1 MRSGLAMNK
10 SALRI
15 SLGQHTDKGIKSLN
29 QDFHGCYVPSDDLL
43 SSKGIALAVADGI
56 SSSAVSHIASES
68 AVSGF
73 LADYYTTTDTWSV
86 KTAVERVLGATN
98 SWLYSQTRQGAYEDQ
113 DQGYICTLSALV
125 LKGMSAHV
133 FHIGDSRVYRIGSK
147 DIELLTEDHRVRVSS
162 SQSYLA
168 RALGI
173 HHRLDFDYRNTLL
186 NKCDVYVLAT
196 DGVYEFADISSFADR
211 LRAADAD
218 LPQIARDMVS
228 TALSNGSDDNL
239 TVQIV
244 RIDQLPELESSDF
257 LRLID
262 TLPCPPTLQPGM
274 MLDGLKVMRELRIS
288 SRSHTFLAEDTA
300 NDKTVVIKAPSVGM
314 RDDRAY
320 LERFLI
326 EDWVARRVDNPH
338 IVKACHTPIPR
349 SAIYVATEY
358 LEGESLTQWI
368 RENPHPDLDTF
379 RNIMQQLARGLQAL
393 HRQEM
398 LHQDLKPDNILI
410 SPDGKVTI
418 IDFGATRVA
427 GLEEAQT
434 GLPQINLLGA
444 AQYSAPE
451 YFIGEIG
458 STSSDQFSLG
468 IIAYQILTGRLPYGD
483 AVPRVRSTKAIQTLR
498 YISASNLNS
507 DIPKWIDEAIKR
519 AVHPTRDKRYP
530 QISEFIH
537 DLFHPNSDYLT
548 QKPLPLLQ
556 KNPLRFW
563 QFSTAIL
570 IGVVAILSAILLGT
584 K

>member
-1 MRSGLAMNK
+1 MKN

-15 SLGQHTDKGIKSLN
+15 SLGQHSDKGKKPLN
-29 QDFHGCYVPSDDLL
+29 QDFHGGYVPKDDLL
-43 SSKGIALAVADGI
+43 ASKGIALAIADGI
-56 SSSAVSHIASES
+56 SSSDVAHIASES

-73 LADYYTTTDTWSV
+73 LEDYYATTDTWSV

-98 SWLYSQTRQGAYEDQ
+98 SWLYSQTRQNRYDEQ
-113 DQGYICTLSALV
+113 DQGYVCTFSALV

-133 FHIGDSRVYRIGSK
+133 FHIGDSRAYRIGST
-147 DIELLTEDHRVRVSS
+147 DIEQLTEDHRVRISTNR
-162 SQSYLA
+162 SYLA

-173 HHRLDFDYRNTLL
+173 HHRLDVDYRKTLL
-186 NKCDVYVLAT
+186 NKGDVYVLAT
-196 DGVYEFADISSFADR
+196 DGVYEFIAISAFADR
-211 LRAADAD
+211 LRVTDAD

-257 LRLID
+257 LSMID

-274 MLDGLKVMRELRIS
+274 MLDGLKILSELRIS
-288 SRSHTFLAEDTA
+288 SRSHTFLAENTA
-300 NDKTVVIKAPSVGM
+300 TGKKVVIKAPSVGM

-338 IVKACHTPIPR
+338 IVKPCHTPMPR

-358 LEGESLTQWI
+358 LEGKSLTQWI
-368 RENPHPDLDTF
+368 RENLLPDLESF
-379 RNIMQQLARGLQAL
+379 RNIMQQLARGLQGL

-410 SPDGKVTI
+410 SPDGKLTI
-418 IDFGATRVA
+418 IDFGAARVA

-444 AQYSAPE
+444 AQYAAPE

-458 STSSDQFSLG
+458 SPSSDQFSLG
-468 IIAYQILTGRLPYGD
+468 VIAYQILTGRLPYGD
-483 AVPRVRSTKAIQTLR
+483 AVPRVRSTKAIQALR
-498 YISASNLNS
+498 YIAASELNS
-507 DIPKWIDEAIKR
+507 DIPNWMDAAIKR
-519 AVHPTRDKRYP
+519 AVNPTPENRYP

-537 DLFHPNSDYLT
+537 DLLHPNSDYIT
-548 QKPLPLLQ
+548 QKSLPILQ
-556 KNPLRFW
+556 RNPLRFW
-563 QFSTAIL
+563 QFFTAFL
-570 IGVVAILSAILLGT
+570 IGVVAILSVILFRT

>member
-1 MRSGLAMNK
+1 MKN

-15 SLGQHTDKGIKSLN
+15 SLGQHSDKGKKPLN
-29 QDFHGCYVPSDDLL
+29 QDFHGGYVPKDDQLA
-43 SSKGIALAVADGI
+43 SKGIALAIADGI
-56 SSSAVSHIASES
+56 SSSDVAHIASES

-73 LADYYTTTDTWSV
+73 LEDYYATTDTWSV

-98 SWLYSQTRQGAYEDQ
+98 SWLYSQTRQNRYDEQ
-113 DQGYICTLSALV
+113 DQGYVCTFSALV

-133 FHIGDSRVYRIGSK
+133 FHIGDSRVYRIGST
-147 DIELLTEDHRVRVSS
+147 DIEQLTEDHRVRISTNR
-162 SQSYLA
+162 SYLA

-173 HHRLDFDYRNTLL
+173 HHRLDVDYRKTLL
-186 NKCDVYVLAT
+186 NKGDVYVLAT
-196 DGVYEFADISSFADR
+196 DGVYEFIAISAFADR
-211 LRAADAD
+211 LRVTDAD

-257 LRLID
+257 LSMID

-274 MLDGLKVMRELRIS
+274 MLDGLKILSELRIS
-288 SRSHTFLAEDTA
+288 SRSHTFLAENTA
-300 NDKTVVIKAPSVGM
+300 TGKKVVIKAPSVGM

-338 IVKACHTPIPR
+338 IVKPCHTPMPR

-358 LEGESLTQWI
+358 LEGKSLTQWI
-368 RENPHPDLDTF
+368 RENLLPDLDAF
-379 RNIMQQLARGLQAL
+379 RNIMQQLARGLQGL

-410 SPDGKVTI
+410 SPDGKLTI
-418 IDFGATRVA
+418 IDFGAARVA

-444 AQYSAPE
+444 AQYAAPE

-458 STSSDQFSLG
+458 SPSSDQFSLG
-468 IIAYQILTGRLPYGD
+468 VIAYQILTGRLPYGD
-483 AVPRVRSTKAIQTLR
+483 AVPRVRSTKAIQALR
-498 YISASNLNS
+498 YIAASELNS
-507 DIPKWIDEAIKR
+507 DIPNWMDAAIKR
-519 AVHPTRDKRYP
+519 AVNPTPENRYP

-537 DLFHPNSDYLT
+537 DLLHPNSDYIT
-548 QKPLPLLQ
+548 QKSLPILQ
-556 KNPLRFW
+556 RNPLRFW
-563 QFSTAIL
+563 QFFTAFL
-570 IGVVAILSAILLGT
+570 IGVVAILSVILFRT

>member
-1 MRSGLAMNK
+1 MKK

-15 SLGQHTDKGIKSLN
+15 SLGQHSDKGNKPVN
-29 QDFHGCYVPSDDLL
+29 QDFHGGYVPKDDQLAT
-43 SSKGIALAVADGI
+43 KGIALAIADGI
-56 SSSAVSHIASES
+56 SSSDVAHIASES
-68 AVSGF
+68 AVSSF
-73 LADYYTTTDTWSV
+73 LEDYYATTDTWSV

-98 SWLYSQTRQGAYEDQ
+98 KWLYSQTRQNRYDEQ
-113 DQGYICTLSALV
+113 DQGYVCTFSALV
-125 LKGMSAHV
+125 LKGMSAHI
-133 FHIGDSRVYRIGSK
+133 FHIGDSRVYKIGPA
-147 DIELLTEDHRVRVSS
+147 EVEQLTEDHRVRISTNR
-162 SQSYLA
+162 SYLA

-173 HHRLDFDYRNTLL
+173 HHRLDVDYRNTLL
-186 NKCDVYVLAT
+186 NKGDVYVLAT
-196 DGVYEFADISSFADR
+196 DGVYEFAAISAFADR
-211 LRAADAD
+211 LRVADAD

-239 TVQIV
+239 TVQII
-244 RIDQLPELESSDF
+244 RIDQLPGLESSDF
-257 LRLID
+257 LSLID
-262 TLPCPPTLQPGM
+262 TLPCPPTLHPGM
-274 MLDGLKVMRELRIS
+274 MLDGLKIMRELRIS
-288 SRSHTFLAEDTA
+288 SRSHTFLAENTA
-300 NDKTVVIKAPSVGM
+300 NGKAVVIKAPSIGM

-338 IVKACHTPIPR
+338 IVKPCITPMPR

-358 LEGESLTQWI
+358 LEGKNLTQWI

-379 RNIMQQLARGLQAL
+379 RNFMQQIARGLQGL

-410 SPDGKVTI
+410 SPDGKLTI
-418 IDFGATRVA
+418 IDFGAARVA

-434 GLPQINLLGA
+434 GLPQINLLGS

-458 STSSDQFSLG
+458 SQSSDQFSLG
-468 IIAYQILTGRLPYGD
+468 VIAYQILTGRLPYGD
-483 AVPRVRSTKAIQTLR
+483 TVPRVRSTKAIKALR
-498 YISASNLNS
+498 YSPASELNS
-507 DIPKWIDEAIKR
+507 DIPNWMDAAIKR
-519 AVHPTRDKRYP
+519 SVNPNPENRYP

-537 DLFHPNSDYLT
+537 DLFHPNSLYLT

-556 KNPLRFW
+556 RNPLRFW
-563 QFSTAIL
+563 QFCTAFL
-570 IGVVAILSAILLGT
+570 IGVVTILSVILLRT